1 MAKIL
6 WSVTGNEGF
15 VADPISA
22 VLIDPSGTYG
32 VRAVAD
38 PDCPVVPPDTPL
50 VQDPPGVFTYEF
62 EGEPGL
68 EYEYY
73 IRVTEENNTY
83 YISGLVIEQPLFDP
97 TTLYG
102 VRRLLVDISGRVDL
116 VRDASMGDYSDMGL
130 ANIHINQAQRWLDRR
145 LGRRDSETVLT
156 LTLPPGQSV
165 LSFTHARYVTGVY
178 EVTKPQCRKRLWW
191 SPAPINE
198 APDSMEQKDYLLHA
212 VQVKPVD
219 VERTIQVTAAW
230 YSPTLV
236 HDLDRSWWT
245 VQHPL
250 LLAQTAM
257 MQLEISMRNKQ
268 GVADMMAPIIDDV
281 EKIYHDLV
289 EEEQSGPPWLHVM
302 R

>member
-1 MAKIL
+1 MPKIV
-6 WSVTGNEGF
+6 WKIESNNEVVVKPTSV
-15 VADPISA
+15 
-22 VLIDPSGTYG
+22 VLCDPSSRFG
-32 VRAVAD
+32 VRAITD
-38 PDCPVVPPDTPL
+38 PDCPVVPPNTPMTL
-50 VQDPPGVFTYEF
+50 EEPGVYAYEF

-68 EYEYY
+68 EYEYF
-73 IRVTEENNTY
+73 IRVKEDVNTY
-83 YISGLVIEQPLFDP
+83 YVSGVIVEQPLFDP

-156 LTLPPGQSV
+156 LTLPPGESV
-165 LSFTHARYVTGVY
+165 LSFTHTRYVTGVY
-178 EVTKPQCRKRLWW
+178 ELTREQRRKRLWW
-191 SPAPINE
+191 SPSPINE
-198 APDSMEQKDYLLHA
+198 APDSTEQKDYLLNA

-219 VERTIQVTAAW
+219 VERVVQVTAAW